1 MSISDTQQAAQFSAD
16 AAVSAA
22 EAKQYLL
29 EAQQGYQ
36 DTSEAAQEAKNA
48 AESASS
54 SEQNAATSEANASQ
68 SATEASAA
76 RDEAVVAASTASE
89 FGDNKFTFYKTS
101 SDPDGTIAGLAAT
114 TNGQS
119 FRVAQGVDGTDA
131 FITYQNDNG
140 VAVAQAAQ
148 PGTSAVISTIRQFP
162 TLTVAQKDAAAGNIL
177 DGARCW
183 VVSIEDTSLADE
195 YINNGGTL
203 EATGRIMPSQGY
215 VDRVINTSTGNENIT
230 VTFDSDGNAVD
241 VRDDFGGVN
250 IPGIPAPVQD
260 ILQQVKKNASPYLNT
275 LTDAENAAYHS
286 VDEYGHLRVA
296 GMPDSI
302 QERLNGL
309 KKRVDEMRKRR
320 MVLDVR
326 ECGRHGE
333 GRESSTRRIQRGLN
347 WLSGEGGGFL
357 YNPPGYFELYQPV
370 VPRSGVSL
378 LGAGENATV
387 FLPMG
392 YLPAFQYRGKP
403 TEASPEIY
411 LENIQFFNFSIDG
424 ENQQLHP
431 VNGYIPDIKGIFLQ
445 YYRNAVFDRIT
456 IRNTGAT
463 GFGMDMHDR
472 ASIFRCMTENCGRL
486 ATVGALGASGFGIGT
501 SFLSSEPFFASQLI
515 GRNNKNF
522 GIFFEP
528 QRGTG
533 TSQDAI
539 VTDSTFYGNY
549 AGLAD
554 CGIEGLIASNLNL
567 RENQYGFVAEPGTNN
582 GGNAGF
588 RGKLNNLIIKGNAK
602 HGMYF
607 NTGKSAEII
616 GEYAITGG
624 HISEN
629 GEDGINI
636 RYASEVTNKGLRIS
650 DVDINDNGRHGVNFE
665 AGPVVNAHITNS
677 RFWNNGRLAPGNG
690 INSIRSVKKSRFAMN
705 SFYDFQDVP
714 TQQYPVS
721 ISGDMEDVDISFNHG
736 AGNVYNSLNL
746 TGNKTRVTTLSNP
759 GIE

>member
-1 MSISDTQQAAQFSAD
+1 MSELTPPLGTAGFSVLKENVENLDIALNTDSESWLDRGKRVNVSWKGILNKNAEALKETQDSITILGLPFTTLAEAQAD
-16 AAVSAA
+16 ANDGKIPVGAV
-22 EAKQYLL
+22 
-29 EAQQGYQ
+29 
-36 DTSEAAQEAKNA
+36 TWVRNA
-48 AESASS
+48 
-54 SEQNAATSEANASQ
+54 
-68 SATEASAA
+68 
-76 RDEAVVAASTASE
+76 
-89 FGDNKFTFYKTS
+89 GD
-101 SDPDGTIAGLAAT
+101 A
-114 TNGQS
+114 
-119 FRVAQGVDGTDA
+119 
-131 FITYQNDNG
+131 
-140 VAVAQAAQ
+140 
-148 PGTSAVISTIRQFP
+148 
-162 TLTVAQKDAAAGNIL
+162 
-177 DGARCW
+177 
-183 VVSIEDTSLADE
+183 SLADE

-203 EATGRIMPSQGY
+203 EATGRVMPSQGY
-215 VDRVINTSTGNENIT
+215 VDRVINTSTDNANIT
-230 VTFDSDGNAVD
+230 ITFDSGGNVVE

-250 IPGIPAPVQD
+250 IPDIPAPVQD
-260 ILQQVKKNASPYLNT
+260 ILKQIKKNGAPYLNT

-302 QERLNGL
+302 QERLYGL

-320 MVLDVR
+320 MILDVR

-357 YNPPGYFELYQPV
+357 YNPPGHFELYQPV

-378 LGAGENATV
+378 LGAGQEATV

-403 TEASPEIY
+403 TEASTEIY
-411 LENIQFFNFSIDG
+411 LENIQFFDFSIDG

-486 ATVGALGASGFGIGT
+486 ATVGSLGASGFGIGT

-567 RENQYGFVAEPGTNN
+567 RDNQYGFVAEPGTNG

-588 RGKLNNLIIKGNAK
+588 RGKLNNLIVKGNAK

-607 NTGKSAEII
+607 NTGKSDEII

-624 HISEN
+624 HVSEN
-629 GEDGINI
+629 GEDGINV

-665 AGPVVNAHITNS
+665 AGPVVNARITGCD
-677 RFWNNGRLAPGNG
+677 FWNNGKLMPGNG
-690 INSIRSVKKSRFAMN
+690 INSNRSVKKSRFSMN
-705 SFYDFQDVP
+705 SFYDFQDTP

-736 AGNVYNSLNL
+736 AGNVHNSLNL